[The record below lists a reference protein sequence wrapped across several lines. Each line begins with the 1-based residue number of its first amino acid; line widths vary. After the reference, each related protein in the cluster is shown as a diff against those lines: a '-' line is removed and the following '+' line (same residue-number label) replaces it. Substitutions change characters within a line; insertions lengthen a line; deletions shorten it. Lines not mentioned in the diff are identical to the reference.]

1 VSKQRA
7 IRRAEREAEA
17 ARARAARERAAA
29 RKAKRRQMVRRVMPR
44 RPDRR
49 VGKLYPRRSYGERVL
64 IALAAVVAVGLIWT
78 YVASFATRIALTA
91 TLLIVA
97 PAIIVVAFGR
107 RSH

>member
-29 RKAKRRQMVRRVMPR
+29 RKAKRRQMLRRVMPR
-44 RPDRR
+44 RPDHR

-64 IALAAVVAVGLIWT
+64 IALAAVVAVGLIWL
-78 YVASFATRIALTA
+78 YVSSFATRIALTA

-97 PAIIVVAFGR
+97 PAIIVLAFGR

>member
-1 VSKQRA
+1 MSKERA
-7 IRRAEREAEA
+7 IRRAAREAQA
-17 ARARAARERAAA
+17 AKARAARERAVA
-29 RKAKRRQMVRRVMPR
+29 RKTRRRQMLRRVTPR

-64 IALAAVVAVGLIWT
+64 IVLATAVAIWLIWS

-91 TLLIVA
+91 TLVIVA
-97 PAIIVVAFGR
+97 PAIIVLAFGR

>member
-1 VSKQRA
+1 M
-7 IRRAEREAEA
+7 RRAEREAEA

-29 RKAKRRQMVRRVMPR
+29 RKAKRRQILRRVTPR

-64 IALAAVVAVGLIWT
+64 IVLAAAVAIWLIWS
-78 YVASFATRIALTA
+78 YVASFATRVALTA

-97 PAIIVVAFGR
+97 PAIIVLAFGR

>member
-1 VSKQRA
+1 MSKQRA

-17 ARARAARERAAA
+17 ARARAARERALA
-29 RKAKRRQMVRRVMPR
+29 RKARRRQLVRHVVPR

-49 VGKLYPRRSYGERVL
+49 VGKLYPRRSYGER
-64 IALAAVVAVGLIWT
+64 IMISLAAVVALWLIWT

-97 PAIIVVAFGR
+97 PAIIVLAFGR

>member
-1 VSKQRA
+1 MSKQRA

-17 ARARAARERAAA
+17 ASARAARQRAAA
-29 RKAKRRQMVRRVMPR
+29 RKTKRRQMLRRVTPR

-49 VGKLYPRRSYGERVL
+49 VGKVYPRRSYGERVL
-64 IALAAVVAVGLIWT
+64 IVLAAAVAIWLIWS

-91 TLLIVA
+91 TLVIVA
-97 PAIIVVAFGR
+97 PAIIVLAFGR

>member
-1 VSKQRA
+1 MSKQRA
-7 IRRAEREAEA
+7 IRRAKREAEA

>member
-1 VSKQRA
+1 MSKQRA

-29 RKAKRRQMVRRVMPR
+29 RKSKRREVLRRVTPR

-64 IALAAVVAVGLIWT
+64 IVLAAAVAIWLIWS
-78 YVASFATRIALTA
+78 YVASLATRVALTA

-97 PAIIVVAFGR
+97 PAIIVLAFGR

>member
-1 VSKQRA
+1 MSKERA
-7 IRRAEREAEA
+7 MRRAAREAQA
-17 ARARAARERAAA
+17 AKARAARERAVA
-29 RKAKRRQMVRRVMPR
+29 RKAKRRQMLRRVTPR

-64 IALAAVVAVGLIWT
+64 IVLAAAVSIWLIWS

-91 TLLIVA
+91 TLVVVA
-97 PAIIVVAFGR
+97 PAVIVLAFGR

>member
-17 ARARAARERAAA
+17 AKARAARQRVAA
-29 RKAKRRQMVRRVMPR
+29 RKTKRRQMLRRVTPR

-49 VGKLYPRRSYGERVL
+49 VGKVYPRRSYGERVL
-64 IALAAVVAVGLIWT
+64 IVLAAAVAIWLIWS

-91 TLLIVA
+91 TLVIVA
-97 PAIIVVAFGR
+97 PAIIVLAFGR

>member
-1 VSKQRA
+1 MSKQRA

-17 ARARAARERAAA
+17 AKARAARERAAA
-29 RKAKRRQMVRRVMPR
+29 RKAKRRQMLRRVAPR

-49 VGKLYPRRSYGERVL
+49 VGKVYPRRSYGERVL
-64 IALAAVVAVGLIWT
+64 IVLAAAVAIWLIWS

-91 TLLIVA
+91 TLVIVA
-97 PAIIVVAFGR
+97 PAIIVLAFGR

>member
-7 IRRAEREAEA
+7 IRRAAREAEA
-17 ARARAARERAAA
+17 AKARAARERAAA
-29 RKAKRRQMVRRVMPR
+29 RKSRRRQLVRRMMPR

-49 VGKLYPRRSYGERVL
+49 VGKLYPRRSYGER
-64 IALAAVVAVGLIWT
+64 IMISLAAVVALWLVWT

-97 PAIIVVAFGR
+97 PAIIVLAFGR